1 MDATLKLF
9 LENKMSQVQTVE
21 IFNVLKTTN
30 VRAAHASN
38 AQTKKTLV
46 TLLVIYLKIINM
58 CHILFLCY

>member
-21 IFNVLKTTN
+21 IFNVPKTTN
-30 VRAAHASN
+30 VRAARASN

-46 TLLVIYLKIINM
+46 TLLVIYLKIK
-58 CHILFLCY
+58 FE